1 MFKEDLITLS
11 IILIIVLGIIILS
24 APNMQKN
31 EDKCVKTE
39 IHKQPY
45 WDGEDFT
52 YKSVYKCIK
61 PGKEVK

>member
-1 MFKEDLITLS
+1 MFKNDLITLS
-11 IILIIVLGIIILS
+11 IILTIVLVIIILS
-24 APNMQKN
+24 APSMQN
-31 EDKCVKTE
+31 TEDRCVKTE

-45 WDGEDFT
+45 WDGEDLT

>member
-1 MFKEDLITLS
+1 MQNTEDR
-11 IILIIVLGIIILS
+11 
-24 APNMQKN
+24 
-31 EDKCVKTE
+31 CVKTE

-45 WDGEDFT
+45 WDGEDLT